1 MTDIVGVKT
10 FRYLN
15 VSHNFLKFSACEK
28 CCKTVKL
35 EIISVSRGT
44 FCLLILFTP
53 IVGTGFSAPVFESSE
68 RTLSAVSGEIFG
80 KILGRVI

>member
-1 MTDIVGVKT
+1 MTDLVGVKT
-10 FRYLN
+10 IGYLN

-44 FCLLILFTP
+44 FCLLILLTP
-53 IVGTGFSAPVFESSE
+53 IAGTDFSAPVSESSE
-68 RTLSAVSGEIFG
+68 RNLSAVSGEIFG
-80 KILGRVI
+80 KILGRVV